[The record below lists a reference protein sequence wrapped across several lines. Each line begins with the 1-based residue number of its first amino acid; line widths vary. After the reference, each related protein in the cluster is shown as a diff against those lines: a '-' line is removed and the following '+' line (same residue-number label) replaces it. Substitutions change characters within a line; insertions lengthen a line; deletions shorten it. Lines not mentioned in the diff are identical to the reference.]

1 MALGI
6 SIIAISNFGN
16 GPWDAVNIGLSEKT
30 GLSIGLCMNIVA
42 FIQIII
48 GGIIRKEFP
57 KYSNYDNFYIF
68 RIICR
73 FLDVIFRAILL

>member
-30 GLSIGLCMNIVA
+30 RAYQLDYVWILLHLFLEMNW
-42 FIQIII
+42 QINKYYT
-48 GGIIRKEFP
+48 GEFP
-57 KYSNYDNFYIF
+57 NILNTMITSIF
-68 RIICR
+68 
-73 FLDVIFRAILL
+73 